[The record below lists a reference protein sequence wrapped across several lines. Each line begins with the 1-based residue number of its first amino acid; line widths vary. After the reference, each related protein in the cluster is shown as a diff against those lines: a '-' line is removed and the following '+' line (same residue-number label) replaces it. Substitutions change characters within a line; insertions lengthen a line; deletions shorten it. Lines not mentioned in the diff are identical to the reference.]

1 MNIKKE
7 LIDTNFRGNVYIVQ
21 DNKVLCEN
29 VTGFYDL
36 ANEIPDSLDT
46 KFASASA
53 GKDYAHFQGC
63 APGVSFISKYNS
75 NNGIMSVLVSNYG
88 DNVWE
93 K

>member
-21 DNKVLCEN
+21 NNKVLCEY

-36 ANEIPDSLDT
+36 PNEIHNSLDT

-53 GKDYAHFQGC
+53 GKDYAYFQGC
-63 APGVSFISKYNS
+63 NSGVSFISEYNS